1 MSEFMLWSG
10 FHSIFG
16 RVLIR
21 RFYPPKDVEFLCA
34 SFDLDQ
40 KFARGCPPTQTPT
53 QKLKSGF
60 LRFSSQE
67 IGSSLLSL
75 EVIFEALQSELPR
88 FNLHALSL
96 KIPKIPEFNLVMI
109 K

>member
-60 LRFSSQE
+60 LGFSSQE
-67 IGSSLLSL
+67 INSCLVSLLM
-75 EVIFEALQSELPR
+75 IFEALKSEIFR
-88 FNLHALSL
+88 FKN
-96 KIPKIPEFNLVMI
+96 PKNPEI
-109 K
+109 QPIYEGS